1 MTFFARMSERDEG
14 GDRPVQFRVGFI
26 SLLAS
31 MVGVIAGVAAFLLFN
46 LIALFTNIA
55 FFGVW
60 SFHFRSA
67 AENQRGVWV
76 IIVPVVGG
84 LLIGLMAKYGS
95 PKIRGHGIP
104 EAMEAVLTSK
114 SRIEAKV
121 AILKPISAAIG
132 IGTGGPFGAE
142 GPIIQTGGALGSLVG
157 QLVSTTASERKV
169 LLACGAGAGL
179 AAMFNAPITGALL
192 AIELLLFEFQARS
205 FIPLMLASALAV
217 AVRLRLFG
225 DETMFRVGAFDY
237 DLIHG
242 IPFYIILGLI
252 CGVAAIGFASTLKRL
267 EDFFDR
273 MKNVPVVLHPAM
285 GALGLGVAAY
295 FFPRV
300 LGPGYATIVDI
311 LNVRMAFTAVL
322 LLLIFKAA
330 VVLLSLGSGTSGGTL
345 APMFMMSASIGSVF
359 AMSVNYLV
367 PGAHLS
373 VGAYAVAAMGA
384 LLCACARAPFTF
396 LVCAIETTHDFH
408 AVAPVILVC
417 VVADAVAVRYMP
429 HSIMT
434 EKLARMGFGAG
445 QDYEANS
452 LKQLKVA
459 DVMVRD
465 VAIVGPEETVRESA
479 DRFAN
484 GDLKTSRHHALPIVD
499 SAGLLQ
505 GIVTQGDLL
514 RALQMDPDGKM
525 SVLDAGTPSLVVAYP
540 DERVFDAVTKMLE
553 NNIGRLPVVDR
564 NDARKMVGYI
574 NRANVM
580 GSWRGHMHAES
591 VRDHG
596 WLRNFNM
603 DREDKGLPG
612 VVTGRVKSLADDKL
626 LLTLNS
632 DSSDPPTEFALNA
645 PSRGVFLG
653 DEVRVSYRKE
663 NGRKVATRIEE
674 LSSRQ

>member
-1 MTFFARMSERDEG
+1 MTFFRKKNGLETGAEETVR
-14 GDRPVQFRVGFI
+14 FRLGFI
-26 SLLAS
+26 CLLAS
-31 MVGVIAGVAAFLLFN
+31 IVGVISGFVAYILFT
-46 LIALFTNIA
+46 LIGLFTNVA
-55 FFGVW
+55 FYGVW
-60 SFHFRSA
+60 SFHFRNA
-67 AENQRGVWV
+67 AENQRGAWV
-76 IIVPVVGG
+76 IVVPVIGG
-84 LLIGLMAKYGS
+84 LIIGLLAKYGS

-104 EAMEAVLTSK
+104 EAMEAVLISK

-142 GPIIQTGGALGSLVG
+142 GPVIQTGGAFGSLVG

-205 FIPLMLASALAV
+205 FIPLMLANVLAV

-225 DETMFRVGAFDY
+225 DETMFHAGAFDY

-242 IPFYIILGLI
+242 IPFYVILGLL
-252 CGVAAIGFASTLKRL
+252 CGFAAVGFASALKRL
-267 EDFFDR
+267 EEFFDHL
-273 MKNVPVVLHPAM
+273 KVVPTVLHPAV
-285 GALGLGVAAY
+285 GALGLGIVGY

-300 LGPGYATIVDI
+300 FGPGYATIDDI
-311 LNVRMAFTAVL
+311 LNTRLALTALV

-345 APMFMMSASIGSVF
+345 APMFMISATIGGTF
-359 AMSVNYLV
+359 AMVVNRV
-367 PGAHLS
+367 IPTAHLS
-373 VGAYAVAAMGA
+373 PGAYAVAAMGA

-396 LVCAIETTHDFH
+396 MICAIETTHDFH

-417 VVADAVAVRYMP
+417 VIADAIAIRYMP

-434 EKLARMGFGAG
+434 EKLARMGFGTG

-452 LKQLKVA
+452 LKQMKVA

-465 VAIVGPEETVRESA
+465 VATIEPQESVREAA
-479 DRFAN
+479 DRFAV

-499 SAGLLQ
+499 AAGRLQ
-505 GIVTQGDLL
+505 GLVTQGDLL
-514 RALQMDPDGKM
+514 RALEVDPDGKM
-525 SVLDAGTPSLVVAYP
+525 SVLDAGARSLIVAYP
-540 DERVFDAVTKMLE
+540 EERVFDAVTKMLE

-564 NDARKMVGYI
+564 QDPAKMIGYI

-580 GSWRGHMHAES
+580 GSWRGHLHAES
-591 VRDHG
+591 VRENG
-596 WLRNFNM
+596 WLKKVRSIS
-603 DREDKGLPG
+603 DHAGDGG
-612 VVTGRVKSLADDKL
+612 VSIGRVKFLTDNRL
-626 LLTLNS
+626 LLTPNS
-632 DSSDPPTEFALNA
+632 HSTDRAEDFTLSA
-645 PSRGVFLG
+645 PLRGVFLG
-653 DEVRVSYRKE
+653 DEVRVSYRSE
-663 NGRKVATRIEE
+663 SCRKVATRVEE

>member
-1 MTFFARMSERDEG
+1 VI
-14 GDRPVQFRVGFI
+14 PVI
-26 SLLAS
+26 
-31 MVGVIAGVAAFLLFN
+31 
-46 LIALFTNIA
+46 
-55 FFGVW
+55 
-60 SFHFRSA
+60 
-67 AENQRGVWV
+67 
-76 IIVPVVGG
+76 GG
-84 LLIGLMAKYGS
+84 LIIGLLAKYGS

-104 EAMEAVLTSK
+104 EAMEAVLISK

-142 GPIIQTGGALGSLVG
+142 GPIIQTGGAFGSLVG

-205 FIPLMLASALAV
+205 FIPLMLANVLAV

-225 DETMFRVGAFDY
+225 DETMFHVGAFDY

-242 IPFYIILGLI
+242 IPFYALLGLL
-252 CGVAAIGFASTLKRL
+252 CGFAAVGFASALKRL
-267 EDFFDR
+267 EEFFDH
-273 MKNVPVVLHPAM
+273 MKKVPTVLHPAL
-285 GALGLGVAAY
+285 GALGLGVVGY

-300 LGPGYATIVDI
+300 FGPGYATIDDV
-311 LNVRMAFTAVL
+311 LNTRLALTALVL
-322 LLLIFKAA
+322 LLLFKAA

-345 APMFMMSASIGSVF
+345 APMFMISAAIGGTF
-359 AMSVNYLV
+359 AVVVNRLI

-373 VGAYAVAAMGA
+373 PGAYAVAAMGA
-384 LLCACARAPFTF
+384 VLCACARATFTF
-396 LVCAIETTHDFH
+396 MVCAIETTHDFH

-417 VVADAVAVRYMP
+417 VIADAIAIRYMP

-434 EKLARMGFGAG
+434 EKLARMGFGTG

-465 VAIVGPEETVRESA
+465 VATIRPEESVREAA
-479 DRFAN
+479 DRFAV

-499 SAGLLQ
+499 SAGRLQ
-505 GIVTQGDLL
+505 GLVTQGDLL
-514 RALQMDPDGKM
+514 RALEADPEGKM
-525 SVLDAGTPSLVVAYP
+525 SVLDAGAHSLIVAYP

-564 NDARKMVGYI
+564 RDPFRMIGYI

-580 GSWRGHMHAES
+580 GSWRGHLHAES
-591 VRDHG
+591 VRESG
-596 WLRNFNM
+596 WLKKVRSIS
-603 DREDKGLPG
+603 DHAGDGG
-612 VVTGRVKSLADDKL
+612 VSIGRVKFLSDDRL
-626 LLTLNS
+626 LLSPNS
-632 DSSDPPTEFALNA
+632 YSMDGAREFALCA
-645 PSRGVFLG
+645 PLRGVFLG
-653 DEVRVSYRKE
+653 DEVRVSYKSE
-663 NGRKVATRIEE
+663 NGRKVATRVEE